1 MHVHAAT
8 TLSAETINARFEK
21 VGSATS
27 PNAIPL
33 IYARERRP
41 PKFFLPRIPVA
52 PPAAAEISITEKSSG
67 ADVVLRLMW
76 GPLPAPF
83 PRALAGIGLVLG
95 LLILALSDRTVSAWL
110 LAAAFIVVPVTAL
123 LYQRQGERV
132 LQSSLSTMLD
142 GATFTPKPH

>member
-1 MHVHAAT
+1 MHVHATT
-8 TLSAETINARFEK
+8 TLSAEAIRARFEQIGST
-21 VGSATS
+21 GSAS
-27 PNAIPL
+27 QAPL

-41 PKFFLPRIPVA
+41 PKLFLPGMPVT
-52 PPAAAEISITEKSSG
+52 PPAAAEVSITETSRG

-95 LLILALSDRTVSAWL
+95 SLILVLLDRTVSTWL
-110 LAAAFIVVPVTAL
+110 LAALFIVAPVTAL

-142 GATFTPKPH
+142 GATFRPKPH